1 MITLDTTSFD
11 RALGIF
17 MANSKRDVKVVLL
30 QQAKLL
36 TRDCAKLTPPF
47 SKTVYGNPA
56 AESFAAQK
64 RIGDN
69 AVRTQITGLFM
80 PAANMSDV
88 KGGLGQKT
96 ARLLK
101 GYLASGEFQ
110 KFKTFLDRRKV
121 QTMFVEAAD
130 VGLHSATRRFG
141 RVRKKAK
148 IIVFNADTIRT
159 LLKEKLSH
167 VGKAKAGWKTAAA
180 KFGVSLPGWIT
191 RHSTAG
197 SAQDDTANATNP
209 SITIQNLIPYASELA
224 SDPETRIIQRALEF
238 RARAM
243 MRQVENYQNKRAQEF
258 SR

>member
-1 MITLDTTSFD
+1 MSLSLDTTSFD
-11 RALGIF
+11 RALGLF
-17 MANSKRDVKVVLL
+17 MANSKRDVKVVLQ

-36 TRDCAKLTPPF
+36 VRDCAKLTPPF
-47 SKTVYGNPA
+47 SKAVWGNPA
-56 AESFAAQK
+56 SESFGAQK

-167 VGKAKAGWKTAAA
+167 VGKAKAGWKNAAA
-180 KFGVSLPGWIT
+180 RFGVSLPGWIT
-191 RHSTAG
+191 RHSTDG
-197 SAQDDTANATNP
+197 DSRDDTDKPNP
-209 SITIQNLIPYASELA
+209 SITIHNKVSYASELA

-243 MRQVENYQNKRAQEF
+243 LRQVENYQNKRAAEF